1 MENNSSVNIIK
12 LINGDTLLAEVTHED
27 KDFIHIIDPVQVNI
41 TTRQDS
47 VPVCI
52 STIWVPLTK
61 AVNLF
66 HIKQNNVLVSSVVD
80 EDYELYYNRC
90 IEALRESMEE
100 TSDTSLLGDGMEED
114 DIQKVLGKLQL
125 QSNTAVH

>member
-1 MENNSSVNIIK
+1 MLYKSSN
-12 LINGDTLLAEVTHED
+12 
-27 KDFIHIIDPVQVNI
+27 
-41 TTRQDS
+41 
-47 VPVCI
+47 
-52 STIWVPLTK
+52 K
-61 AVNLF
+61 AMF
-66 HIKQNNVLVSSVVD
+66 GHIKQNSVLVSSVVD

-114 DIQKVLGKLQL
+114 DIQRVLSKLQL